1 MAKVLKEIFSAS
13 DKINQ
18 TYTIHSWHVS
28 QSVDALTGADD
39 YDITISGSLT
49 VTGSVYL
56 EGTPNINSNANTVL
70 VLDTSN
76 NQVKYGP
83 DISTFSGSTVD
94 TGSLLTTASLSGTNL
109 IFTKGDDST
118 FSITLPTGGDAS
130 TGSLLTTAS
139 IDGTN
144 LVFTK
149 GDGSTFSVSIPE
161 TQSLQDVTG
170 IENRTS
176 SSIQIGPGDP
186 NEAITKDGLYYLDI
200 GSNISGVSSN
210 AGNSIY
216 AGSKYNIINGSVNSI
231 KGYASLISGL
241 GNYSHTNTSSSIAVG
256 SYNELG
262 TTNYGAVVN
271 AAAFGTIAYAY
282 GDQSFAQ
289 GSNVEARGDNS
300 HAQGSNTLASG
311 TNSHAEGFQTTASNT
326 RAHSE
331 GYSTTASGIQSHAE
345 GYNSTASGQSSHAE
359 GETTTAS
366 GWGAHAEGSGSNASG
381 SFSHAEGYKTSA
393 DQLSHAEGIHTIAW
407 GVQTFPTTD
416 RWATGPYN
424 PIPGLSGSG
433 QHLEGAQLVIGRYNE
448 PKNDQLFII
457 GNGVSEEDRTNIMEV
472 SLTDVNFY
480 YPITSSADISSS
492 GNLTINN
499 LNVVTSFT
507 ASIISASSII
517 GDVTASAVGN
527 NTEIQFNDGGIF
539 GASPNLTWDKT
550 TNVLTVKGGTTESYP
565 SIFLTTTETVISTN
579 SILGRL
585 EAFNAD
591 ESGES
596 FNPGIVFKADK
607 DWASPSTY
615 NSRIEFKV
623 VGDLPLETT
632 QLLISSSGQI
642 KFNSYGSGNFTGT
655 PSKILATDSNGNI
668 IETVNTNVIPEPGS
682 FTSLNI
688 SDYFY
693 KGLNEYDIQYTN
705 GTDPTINGAVS
716 VNNADPSLVTQLKI
730 SAKDD
735 GGNTITSISKIV
747 KGSVIYMKTSDDT
760 PTVTYIAE
768 SNAVTGGSPTYT
780 FYTINVR
787 PQIIIGGDNWQGTD
801 GLTEFQIDNP
811 INETISTGY
820 HKYEISY
827 ESNLAASFN
836 SDLLVR
842 FRCDQSNNIGDTTLI
857 EYKGVS
863 TNNDGGYSQYAQ
875 LQAQTISSSLEVNNN
890 YSSFHNN
897 FDTGSG
903 FVTLMTVQSGSSKG
917 FMILGNNQYV

>member
-56 EGTPNINSNANTVL
+56 DGTLNINSDANRVL
-70 VLDTSN
+70 VLDNSN
-76 NQVKYGP
+76 NQIKYGP
-83 DISTFSGSTVD
+83 DISTFTID

-109 IFTKGDDST
+109 TFTKGNDST
-118 FSITLPTGGDAS
+118 FSITLPESGITN
-130 TGSLLTTAS
+130 TGSFLTTAS
-139 IDGTN
+139 IAGDT
-144 LVFTK
+144 LTFTK
-149 GDGSTFSVSIPE
+149 GDASTFNIIIPTGSDISTGSFLTGASFSGTDFTFTQGDGSTFDVSISE
-161 TQSLQDVTG
+161 IDGDITISNLNVT
-170 IENRTS
+170 
-176 SSIQIGPGDP
+176 
-186 NEAITKDGLYYLDI
+186 
-200 GSNISGVSSN
+200 N
-210 AGNSIY
+210 A
-216 AGSKYNIINGSVNSI
+216 
-231 KGYASLISGL
+231 L
-241 GNYSHTNTSSSIAVG
+241 
-256 SYNELG
+256 
-262 TTNYGAVVN
+262 
-271 AAAFGTIAYAY
+271 
-282 GDQSFAQ
+282 
-289 GSNVEARGDNS
+289 
-300 HAQGSNTLASG
+300 
-311 TNSHAEGFQTTASNT
+311 TASII
-326 RAHSE
+326 
-331 GYSTTASGIQSHAE
+331 STSG
-345 GYNSTASGQSSHAE
+345 
-359 GETTTAS
+359 
-366 GWGAHAEGSGSNASG
+366 
-381 SFSHAEGYKTSA
+381 
-393 DQLSHAEGIHTIAW
+393 D
-407 GVQTFPTTD
+407 
-416 RWATGPYN
+416 
-424 PIPGLSGSG
+424 
-433 QHLEGAQLVIGRYNE
+433 
-448 PKNDQLFII
+448 II
-457 GNGVSEEDRTNIMEV
+457 T
-472 SLTDVNFY
+472 
-480 YPITSSADISSS
+480 
-492 GNLTINN
+492 NN
-499 LNVVTSFT
+499 LNVTNALTASIISTSGDLIVNNITASGDITVNNLNVITSFT

-550 TNVLTVKGGTTESYP
+550 TNVLTVKGGTNESYP
-565 SIFLTTTETVISTN
+565 SIFLTTTNTIIEN
-579 SILGRL
+579 DSILGRL
-585 EAFNAD
+585 EAFNTD

-596 FNPGIVFKADK
+596 FNPGVVFKADK

-623 VGDLPLETT
+623 VGDSPVETT

-693 KGLNEYDIQYTN
+693 KGLNEYDIQYIN
-705 GTDPTINGAVS
+705 DTDPTINGAIS

-780 FYTINVR
+780 FYTVNVR

-903 FVTLMTVQSGSSKG
+903 FVALMTVQSGSSKG

>member
-56 EGTPNINSNANTVL
+56 DGTLNINSDANRVL
-70 VLDTSN
+70 VLDNSN
-76 NQVKYGP
+76 NQIKYGP
-83 DISTFSGSTVD
+83 DISTFTID

-109 IFTKGDDST
+109 TFTKGNDST
-118 FSITLPTGGDAS
+118 FSITLPESGITN
-130 TGSLLTTAS
+130 TGSFLTTAS
-139 IDGTN
+139 IAGDT
-144 LVFTK
+144 LTFTK
-149 GDGSTFSVSIPE
+149 GDASTFNIIIPTGSDISTGSFLTGASFSGTDFTFTQGDGSTFDVSISE
-161 TQSLQDVTG
+161 IDGDITISNLNVT
-170 IENRTS
+170 
-176 SSIQIGPGDP
+176 
-186 NEAITKDGLYYLDI
+186 
-200 GSNISGVSSN
+200 N
-210 AGNSIY
+210 A
-216 AGSKYNIINGSVNSI
+216 
-231 KGYASLISGL
+231 L
-241 GNYSHTNTSSSIAVG
+241 
-256 SYNELG
+256 
-262 TTNYGAVVN
+262 
-271 AAAFGTIAYAY
+271 
-282 GDQSFAQ
+282 
-289 GSNVEARGDNS
+289 
-300 HAQGSNTLASG
+300 
-311 TNSHAEGFQTTASNT
+311 TASII
-326 RAHSE
+326 
-331 GYSTTASGIQSHAE
+331 STSG
-345 GYNSTASGQSSHAE
+345 
-359 GETTTAS
+359 
-366 GWGAHAEGSGSNASG
+366 
-381 SFSHAEGYKTSA
+381 
-393 DQLSHAEGIHTIAW
+393 D
-407 GVQTFPTTD
+407 
-416 RWATGPYN
+416 
-424 PIPGLSGSG
+424 
-433 QHLEGAQLVIGRYNE
+433 
-448 PKNDQLFII
+448 II
-457 GNGVSEEDRTNIMEV
+457 T
-472 SLTDVNFY
+472 
-480 YPITSSADISSS
+480 
-492 GNLTINN
+492 NN
-499 LNVVTSFT
+499 LNVTNALTASIISTSGDLIVNNITASGDITVNNLNVITSFT

-550 TNVLTVKGGTTESYP
+550 TNVLTVKGGTNESYP
-565 SIFLTTTETVISTN
+565 SIFLTTTNTIIEN
-579 SILGRL
+579 DSILGRL
-585 EAFNAD
+585 EAFNTD

-596 FNPGIVFKADK
+596 FNPGVVFKADK

-623 VGDLPLETT
+623 VGDSPVETT

-693 KGLNEYDIQYTN
+693 KGLNEYDIQYIN
-705 GTDPTINGAVS
+705 DTDPTINGAIS

-768 SNAVTGGSPTYT
+768 SNAVTGGNPTYT
-780 FYTINVR
+780 FYTVNVR

-903 FVTLMTVQSGSSKG
+903 FVALMTVQSGSSKG

>member
-83 DISTFSGSTVD
+83 DISTFSGGSAD

-139 IDGTN
+139 IDGTD

-231 KGYASLISGL
+231 YGYASIISGL
-241 GNYSHTNTSSSIAVG
+241 TNYSHTNTSSSIAVG
-256 SYNELG
+256 RNNRLG
-262 TTNYGAVVN
+262 YSTYGAVVN
-271 AAAFGTIAYAY
+271 AAAFGFDAYAY

-289 GSNVEARGDNS
+289 GNNVEARGDNS
-300 HAQGSNTLASG
+300 HAQGNSTLASG

-433 QHLEGAQLVIGRYNE
+433 EHLEGAQLVIGRYNE

-517 GDVTASAVGN
+517 GDITASAAGN
-527 NTEIQFNDGGIF
+527 NTEIQFNDGGVF
-539 GASPNLTWDKT
+539 GASSNLTWDN
-550 TNVLTVKGGTTESYP
+550 TNQVLKVKGGTGAYP
-565 SIFLTTTETVISTN
+565 SIWLETTDTSPSVGDT
-579 SILGRL
+579 LGRL
-585 EAFNAD
+585 ESYNNTMGGGNYNSALKFVVDKNW
-591 ESGES
+591 SGGS
-596 FNPGIVFKADK
+596 Y
-607 DWASPSTY
+607 S
-615 NSRIEFKV
+615 SRIEFQTV
-623 VGDLPLETT
+623 DTLTEAT
-632 QLLISSSGQI
+632 QLLISSSGQL
-642 KFNSYGSGNFTGT
+642 KFNSYGSDTFTGT
-655 PSKILATDSNGNI
+655 PSTYLAADSNGNI
-668 IETVNTNVIPEPGS
+668 IEVNNLVTSAETSSFVDGSNGFTRTNATAIEFSLDESPAGYSIILSGTPSTGQISMAATPGATGTIQIATGSASGQYDYLFTEQMENGSTVRIRKGIADYTFTVSSVALVSNYIAVSYSSRTGTGTYTAGTTDDFEVDIDYYRYELSKGYTGLQITNRSDTNAKPFVITPDTSFEPGDEAILEVYNIGGVQTKYQYFYNALNDTGKRS
-682 FTSLNI
+682 FYNGAGIEMTVGNTGTSLLKVMYWEQ
-688 SDYFY
+688 SD
-693 KGLNEYDIQYTN
+693 
-705 GTDPTINGAVS
+705 
-716 VNNADPSLVTQLKI
+716 
-730 SAKDD
+730 
-735 GGNTITSISKIV
+735 
-747 KGSVIYMKTSDDT
+747 
-760 PTVTYIAE
+760 
-768 SNAVTGGSPTYT
+768 
-780 FYTINVR
+780 
-787 PQIIIGGDNWQGTD
+787 
-801 GLTEFQIDNP
+801 
-811 INETISTGY
+811 
-820 HKYEISY
+820 
-827 ESNLAASFN
+827 
-836 SDLLVR
+836 
-842 FRCDQSNNIGDTTLI
+842 TL
-857 EYKGVS
+857 Y
-863 TNNDGGYSQYAQ
+863 
-875 LQAQTISSSLEVNNN
+875 
-890 YSSFHNN
+890 
-897 FDTGSG
+897 G
-903 FVTLMTVQSGSSKG
+903 FVPLISEIV
-917 FMILGNNQYV
+917 IDP